1 MALNSYQKQR
11 GQERRMTDCQIVA
24 EIIDALG
31 GRQNIVSLVHCMT
44 RLRVTVKA
52 GDGVRKSMLE
62 NTDKVLGVVR
72 EDPEHWEVVVGPGNS
87 KRFADIFYEMKT
99 PEGEMKTPDKENPAK
114 AGAVHTRKKPKDAL
128 KLLSDIFIPLI
139 PGIIAAGLC
148 GGMASLIEQVVLPNQ
163 NIAGLTL
170 LCQLLRGI
178 QASFMTYIMAW
189 TGYRTAER
197 CGATPILGGML
208 GMVSSLDQIN
218 EIAKILGM
226 YNESNPL
233 CSVLRSGK
241 GGVLSVICSVLILS
255 VVEKWIRRRMPAN
268 LDVIFT
274 PFLSL
279 LICAVP
285 HILIVM
291 PAIGYASSGIV
302 WLLNETCASDY
313 IVVRMLVGY
322 AAAAL
327 FLPLA
332 AAGMHHGLVGLY
344 AIQLEELGC
353 VTIYPALAMAG
364 AGQVGAAIALYRKG
378 KRVHNQRL
386 CSVIG
391 GALPAGLLGV
401 GEPLIYGVT
410 LPMGRPFL
418 TAGLGAGFGGAFVM
432 ACQVSSTAWG
442 TSGLLAT
449 LVMTSGQGGAARS
462 MTNYVIGLCISY
474 VMGYLIT
481 GIRISDAEVE
491 NALGGTGQIRHTDA
505 SEEGMRDAGSAVESE
520 ESTYRK
526 VRHGETIS
534 LNWASY
540 SFTHIVKNPAGIHAR
555 PAGELVKLMDG
566 FDAEIHIRND
576 ERSAASAKSVIE
588 LMLLDAQQGSKLQ
601 VSVTGRQAREAQQAL
616 QQFMNAKL

>member
-1 MALNSYQKQR
+1 
-11 GQERRMTDCQIVA
+11 MTDRQIVA

-44 RLRVTVKA
+44 RLRVTVKS
-52 GDGVRKSMLE
+52 GDAVCKSALE
-62 NTDKVLGVVR
+62 STEKVLGVVC
-72 EDPEHWEVVVGPGNS
+72 EGPERWEVVVGPGNS
-87 KRFADIFYEMKT
+87 TRFADIYCEMKA
-99 PEGEMKTPDKENPAK
+99 PEGIMETEDKENS
-114 AGAVHTRKKPKDAL
+114 AVSGNGHTGKKPKDVL

-148 GGMASLIEQVVLPNQ
+148 GGLASLIEQVVLN
-163 NIAGLTL
+163 NHDIAWITL
-170 LCQLLRGI
+170 LCQLLRAI

-189 TGYRTAER
+189 AGYRTAER

-208 GMVSSLDQIN
+208 GMVSSLDQVN
-218 EIAKILGM
+218 EISKILGL
-226 YNESNPL
+226 YDEGNPL

-241 GGVLSVICSVLILS
+241 GGVLSVVCSVLILS
-255 VVEKWIRRRMPAN
+255 VVERWIRKRMPAN

-279 LICAVP
+279 LICAIP
-285 HILIVM
+285 HVMLVM
-291 PAIGYASSGIV
+291 PAIGYVSSGIV
-302 WLLNETCASDY
+302 WVLNETCASGN
-313 IVVRMLVGY
+313 ILVRMLVGY
-322 AAAAL
+322 VAAAL
-327 FLPLA
+327 FLPMA

-344 AIQLEELGC
+344 AIQLEELGY

-378 KRVHNQRL
+378 KRVHNKRL

-449 LVMTSGQGGAARS
+449 LVMTSGKGGAARS
-462 MTNYVIGLCISY
+462 MESYLLGLCISY
-474 VMGYLIT
+474 VMGYIIT
-481 GIRISDAEVE
+481 GVRISDAEVAK
-491 NALGGTGQIRHTDA
+491 ALGETKEPGRQGQEPKKAGIA
-505 SEEGMRDAGSAVESE
+505 SK
-520 ESTYRK
+520 T
-526 VRHGETIS
+526 VRHGETIR
-534 LNWASY
+534 LDRITY
-540 SFTHIVKNPAGIHAR
+540 TFTYIVKNPVGIHAR
-555 PAGELVKLMDG
+555 PAGELARLAAG
-566 FDAEIHIRND
+566 YDAEIRIQNGS
-576 ERSAASAKSVIE
+576 RSASGKSVIE
-588 LMLLDAQQGSKLQ
+588 LMLLDAEKGSVLQ
-601 VSVTGRQAREAQQAL
+601 ISVAGRQAREAQQAL
-616 QQFMNAKL
+616 QQFMNEKL

>member
-1 MALNSYQKQR
+1 
-11 GQERRMTDCQIVA
+11 MTDQQIVA
-24 EIIDALG
+24 DIIDALG

-44 RLRVTVKA
+44 RLRVTVKS
-52 GDGVRKSMLE
+52 GDTVRKTALESME
-62 NTDKVLGVVR
+62 KVLGVVC

-87 KRFADIFYEMKT
+87 SRFADIFNEMKAPKET
-99 PEGEMKTPDKENPAK
+99 METEDKENPTEAR
-114 AGAVHTRKKPKDAL
+114 AGHGGKKPKDAL

-148 GGMASLIEQVVLPNQ
+148 GGLASLIEQVVLN
-163 NIAGLTL
+163 NHDIVWITL
-170 LCQLLRGI
+170 LCQLLRAI

-208 GMVSSLDQIN
+208 GMVSSLDQVN
-218 EIAKILGM
+218 EIAKILGL
-226 YNESNPL
+226 YDESNPL

-241 GGVLSVICSVLILS
+241 GGVLSVVCSVIILS
-255 VVEKWIRRRMPAN
+255 VVEKWIRKRMPAN

-285 HILIVM
+285 HVLLVM

-302 WLLNETCASDY
+302 WILNETCASGN
-313 IVVRMLVGY
+313 ILVRMLVGY
-322 AAAAL
+322 VAAAL

-344 AIQLEELGC
+344 AIQLEELGY

-378 KRVHNQRL
+378 KRVHNKRL

-449 LVMTSGQGGAARS
+449 LVMTSGKGGAARS
-462 MTNYVIGLCISY
+462 MANYLLGLCISY
-474 VMGYLIT
+474 VMGYIIT
-481 GIRISDAEVE
+481 GVRISDAEAAK
-491 NALGGTGQIRHTDA
+491 ALGGVKEPGRQ
-505 SEEGMRDAGSAVESE
+505 MREPGKAGIV
-520 ESTYRK
+520 YKR
-526 VRHGETIS
+526 VRHGDTIR
-534 LNWASY
+534 LDRTLY
-540 SFTHIVKNPAGIHAR
+540 TFTHVVKSPAGIHAR
-555 PAGELVKLMDG
+555 PAGELARLAAG
-566 FDAEIHIRND
+566 YEAEICIQNGG
-576 ERSAASAKSVIE
+576 RSASGKSVIE
-588 LMLLDAQQGSKLQ
+588 LILLDAKKGSVLQ
-601 VSVTGRQAREAQQAL
+601 VSVAGRQAREAQQVL
-616 QQFMNAKL
+616 QQFMNEKL